1 MTIDGNVER
10 LFLEVDLVQGRGD
23 RDRGKLCIMSL
34 VALLAGEAHTDAP
47 ATASAVIREFA
58 MTINDSIP
66 DSMRQRLK
74 PFAPRIINT
83 RDGLDCARANLLIAA
98 ALTDLLP
105 SISADLSSHSAGVLG
120 AVYALLNG
128 RALITLVELQR
139 RISSLASQISDTR
152 DSRASAKLAYAVAQL
167 ICFCGR
173 TAKVRARRE
182 EYWLKAID
190 LLDRVCDIRIERI
203 QDAPARSRPA
213 VAHVT

>member
-1 MTIDGNVER
+1 MTIDGKAER
-10 LFLEVDLVQGRGD
+10 LFFQVELVQGRGD

-66 DSMRQRLK
+66 DSMRPRLK

-83 RDGLDCARANLLIAA
+83 RDGLDIARANLLIDA

-105 SISADLSSHSAGVLG
+105 SISADLSSASAGILG
-120 AVYALLNG
+120 AVSALLNG
-128 RALITLVELQR
+128 RALMPLVELQR
-139 RISSLASQISDTR
+139 RILSLASEISETQDN
-152 DSRASAKLAYAVAQL
+152 RASAKLAYAIAQL

-182 EYWLKAID
+182 GYWLKAID
-190 LLDRVCDIRIERI
+190 LLDRICDIRIEHN
-203 QDAPARSRPA
+203 QATPARVKPA
-213 VAHVT
+213 LVHTP

>member
-1 MTIDGNVER
+1 MTIDGKAER
-10 LFLEVDLVQGRGD
+10 LFFQVELVQGRGD

-66 DSMRQRLK
+66 DSLRPRLK

-83 RDGLDCARANLLIAA
+83 RDGLDIARANLLIDA

-105 SISADLSSHSAGVLG
+105 SISADLSSASAGILG
-120 AVYALLNG
+120 AVSALLNG
-128 RALITLVELQR
+128 RALMPLVELQR
-139 RISSLASQISDTR
+139 RILSLASEISETQDN
-152 DSRASAKLAYAVAQL
+152 RASAKLAYAVAQL

-182 EYWLKAID
+182 GYWLKAID
-190 LLDRVCDIRIERI
+190 LLDRICDIRIEHK
-203 QDAPARSRPA
+203 QATPARVKPA
-213 VAHVT
+213 VVHTP

>member
-1 MTIDGNVER
+1 MTIDGKAER
-10 LFLEVDLVQGRGD
+10 LFFQVELVQGRGD

-66 DSMRQRLK
+66 DSMRPRLK

-83 RDGLDCARANLLIAA
+83 RDGLDIARANLLIDA

-105 SISADLSSHSAGVLG
+105 SISADLSSASAGILG
-120 AVYALLNG
+120 AVSALLNG
-128 RALITLVELQR
+128 RALMPLVELQR
-139 RISSLASQISDTR
+139 RILSLASEISETQDN
-152 DSRASAKLAYAVAQL
+152 RASAKLAYAVAQL

-182 EYWLKAID
+182 GYWLKAID
-190 LLDRVCDIRIERI
+190 LLDRICDIRIEHK
-203 QDAPARSRPA
+203 QATPARVKPA
-213 VAHVT
+213 VVHTP